1 MGAEQR
7 IPLGHRTVTSEQHL
21 LTDETRGP
29 VWYLGRPALPV
40 RAVILSFAALL
51 VPAFSTLFIP
61 EASADYEMLLWLL
74 SLMPAFF
81 LAYYRGWRGV
91 TLALAAGMAVLVLV
105 QVILILTGGRVV
117 NMPLLVGVTTAY
129 VAISLAVGVLTET
142 LHRERMRAERLAL
155 TDELTDLPN
164 RRYVRLVLEREVAA
178 ARRGRALSVV
188 FFDLDRFKQYNDRYG
203 HHAGDDALRAFAD
216 VLARQTRA
224 TDISGRWGG
233 EEFVAV
239 LAQCEAPGALVFVER
254 VKRSFRET
262 PLEKG
267 ALTVTAGVAA
277 FHVDSMKTPEDLLA
291 AADTVLYEAKR
302 AALDDVRV
310 YDPPMVRQ
318 EAG

>member
-1 MGAEQR
+1 ME
-7 IPLGHRTVTSEQHL
+7 
-21 LTDETRGP
+21 ETRGP
-29 VWYLGRPALPV
+29 VWYLGRPALPT

-51 VPAFSTLFIP
+51 VPAFSTLVIP
-61 EASADYEMLLWLL
+61 EQSADYELLLWLL
-74 SLMPAFF
+74 SLLPAFF

-105 QVILILTGGRVV
+105 QVILIVTGGRVSNV
-117 NMPLLVGVTTAY
+117 SLLVGVTTAY
-129 VAISLAVGVLTET
+129 IAISLAVGVLTEV

-164 RRYVRLVLEREVAA
+164 RRYVRLVLDREFAA

-188 FFDLDRFKQYNDRYG
+188 FFDLDRFKQYNDKYG
-203 HHAGDDALRAFAD
+203 HHAGDDALKTFAE
-216 VLARQTRA
+216 VLKRQTRA

-239 LAQCEAPGALVFVER
+239 LTQCEAPGALVFVER

-262 PLEKG
+262 ALKKG
-267 ALTVTAGVAA
+267 ALTVTAGIAS
-277 FHVDSMKTPEDLLA
+277 FHKPTMEKQDDLLE

-310 YDPPMVRQ
+310 WQPPLVEE
-318 EAG
+318 EAPQPA

>member
-1 MGAEQR
+1 MSPE
-7 IPLGHRTVTSEQHL
+7 EHL
-21 LTDETRGP
+21 FHNERRGP
-29 VWYLGRPALPV
+29 VWYLSEPAVPV
-40 RAVILSFAALL
+40 RAVILSFGALL
-51 VPAFSTLFIP
+51 VPAFATLAIP
-61 EASADYEMLLWLL
+61 DQSADYELLLWLF

-91 TLALAAGMAVLVLV
+91 TVALAAGMAVIVLV
-105 QVILILTGGRVV
+105 QVVLILTGGRVV
-117 NMPLLVGVTTAY
+117 NMPLLVGVTTAFI
-129 VAISLAVGVLTET
+129 AISLAVGVLTEV

-164 RRYVRLVLEREVAA
+164 RRYVRLVLDREVAA
-178 ARRGRALSVV
+178 ARRGRPLSVV

-203 HHAGDDALRAFAD
+203 HHAGDEALRTFAS
-216 VLARQTRA
+216 VLSRQTRA

-254 VKRSFRET
+254 VKRCFRET
-262 PLEKG
+262 PLTVG
-267 ALTVTAGVAA
+267 ALTVTAGIAA
-277 FHVDSMKTPEDLLA
+277 FHFDTMETSDDLLT

-310 YDPPMVRQ
+310 WDPPLAER
-318 EAG
+318 EAV

>member
-1 MGAEQR
+1 M
-7 IPLGHRTVTSEQHL
+7 TSEQHL

-91 TLALAAGMAVLVLV
+91 TVALAAGMAVLVMV

-310 YDPPMVRQ
+310 YDPPMVKQ
-318 EAG
+318 EVV